1 MTARVSNTSW
11 IGASSCLGV
20 VVSLAAVATL
30 FAQADSLPPA
40 YPRAGATTLLEN
52 ARVIVWDISW
62 LKQQYALHRH
72 PYALVGVYYSQGDR
86 TIIAQDGSR
95 RPVSTKAWDTAFQ
108 RAGVTHIEEG
118 ASDTPLRAVFIEM
131 KEPGASGPIDAV
143 TAPAPLAAT
152 LGASFIDNDRV
163 TGWLLQSGR
172 APAAHRHQRDAVVLW
187 FAGAQHG
194 ADFVARGTVHN
205 AEAHASGDHVYVFE
219 LK

>member
-1 MTARVSNTSW
+1 MTARASNTSRVLASRC
-11 IGASSCLGV
+11 IGFIAP
-20 VVSLAAVATL
+20 LAAVATL
-30 FAQADSLPPA
+30 LAQADNLPPA
-40 YPRAGATTLLEN
+40 YPRPGANKLLEN

-62 LKQQYALHRH
+62 LKQQYPLHRH
-72 PYALVGVYYSQGDR
+72 PYALVGVYYSPGDR

-108 RAGVTHIEEG
+108 LAGVTHIEEG

-131 KEPGASGPIDAV
+131 KEPGASGQSDAAA
-143 TAPAPLAAT
+143 APAPLAST
-152 LGASFIDNDRV
+152 LGTSFVDNDRV
-163 TGWLLQSGR
+163 TGWLLPSGR
-172 APAAHRHQRDAVVLW
+172 PPAPHRHQRDAVVLW

-194 ADFVARGTVHN
+194 ADFVPRRTVHD